1 MQFDDWMRGTPEL
14 AMVEKQL
21 ATGTTSTPQILDGP
35 LGGLLHYYGRI
46 PGLAMSGSGMPW
58 QD

>member
-1 MQFDDWMRGTPEL
+1 M
-14 AMVEKQL
+14 AMVKKQL
-21 ATGTTSTPQILDGP
+21 AMGTTSTPQIPDGP
-35 LGGLLHYYGRI
+35 LGEPLHYYGRI